1 VTSCPQP
8 RNRPGRVH
16 LCKLRHPPPT
26 TLALPLAGRKAI
38 ALAVLGMRAPILAP
52 IVAMASNPRALRTR
66 LVLAVVG
73 IALPLGPLPT
83 SPARALTGRCTAV
96 LLIRDLRTWSERPAA
111 ARTPPPLHGRSLR
124 PGKPERSSVQRMPT
138 NEMARMPP
146 PPQPSPPFDWRPLR
160 ALHKS
165 DRSTQTAGGSILVS
179 APRVIPKSVEGLE
192 AESRAA
198 SAARSPRL

>member
-146 PPQPSPPFDWRPLR
+146 PPQPSPSFRLAAPAGTTQIRPID
-160 ALHKS
+160 S
-165 DRSTQTAGGSILVS
+165 DRRWVH
-179 APRVIPKSVEGLE
+179 
-192 AESRAA
+192 SRE
-198 SAARSPRL
+198 RSPGYSEERRGPRSRK